1 MCSTLRQVSQHEP
14 RAGTEESVPERT
26 GERSAGA
33 TVSVSHEDAN
43 GLRDAENSRHQVA
56 AELPMLSHN
65 LEQAARDDAP
75 RGELW
80 RGDNLRILGAFR
92 GDLEGR
98 IKCVYLD
105 PPYNIR
111 SGNEH
116 YADRRGHQQWLDF
129 MEVRLRAIKPLLRPE
144 GLICVQIDDAEMA
157 YLQVLMDEVFGRANR
172 VNTITVKMSELSGVK
187 MTHVDRRLPKIKESL
202 LIYGGGGDVRIH
214 APRVLK
220 TGEKFER
227 YLKYYGKMIVDP
239 TAPVSAWKIVPIR
252 EYLKNSGMDADPESV
267 RAFKIEEAHRVV
279 YRTNSKLMSSID
291 SDTAL
296 KEVMS
301 PTGIR
306 YVWWEGK
313 EMLFLKDHMH
323 ETLGDLWTDI
333 STINLNKEGE
343 GDFVNGKKPEALLAR
358 LIEMCSEPG
367 DLVLDAFAGSGTTG
381 AVAHKLG
388 RDWIMIESGEH
399 CETHIAPRMRAV
411 VRGVDGAGIA
421 KNRPSCVSGGTFTG
435 FELLGGQSAGAS

>member
-1 MCSTLRQVSQHEP
+1 MK
-14 RAGTEESVPERT
+14 VP
-26 GERSAGA
+26 AL
-33 TVSVSHEDAN
+33 SHE
-43 GLRDAENSRHQVA
+43 VA
-56 AELPMLSHN
+56 ATSG
-65 LEQAARDDAP
+65 DGAP

-80 RGDNLRILGAFR
+80 RGDNLGVLGAL
-92 GDLEGR
+92 GHDLEGQ

-111 SGNEH
+111 SGNQH

-129 MEVRLRAIKPLLRPE
+129 MEARLRAIKPLLSPE

-157 YLQVLMDEVFGRANR
+157 YLQILMDEVFGRANR

-239 TAPVSAWKIVPIR
+239 TAPVEAWEIVSIR
-252 EYLKNSGMDADPESV
+252 EYLKRAGEAADSDSV
-267 RAFKIEEAHRVV
+267 RAFKLKEAHRVV
-279 YRTNSKLMSSID
+279 YRTNSKLMSSIT
-291 SDTAL
+291 SDRAL
-296 KEVMS
+296 KEVVS

-333 STINLNKEGE
+333 STINLNKEGGAE
-343 GDFVNGKKPEALLAR
+343 FVNGKKPEALLAR
-358 LIEMCSEPG
+358 VIEMCSEPG
-367 DLVLDAFAGSGTTG
+367 DLILDAFAGSGTTG

-399 CETHIAPRMRAV
+399 CETHIAPRLRAV
-411 VRGVDGAGIA
+411 VGGVDGAA
-421 KNRPSCVSGGTFTG
+421 ESKDRPSSVRGGG
-435 FELLGGQSAGAS
+435 FAGFALADGESASAC